1 MKIIVSRAIRITLF
15 LCTSLTVHTTHT
27 MEQQLSV
34 IHNIGINEGEHAFLK
49 NRLPIAKIAL
59 EKILN
64 RKLNDNQVP
73 KIALV
78 GSGGGYRAMF
88 CTAGSLCAAQKMG
101 LLDATTYLTALSGS
115 TWCVAP
121 WISTGKPIDEFKP
134 YLQSCAAKSFGDL
147 SLEEKILMVKAL
159 AKKNAYKQA
168 LTLVDPYGGLLA
180 NRLLEAL
187 GDKRQKT
194 KLSEQ
199 AQKVASG
206 AYPYPIYVA
215 IDGRE
220 SIITGQTW
228 YEFTPHTIGDRTN
241 NMHIPT
247 EIYGKKLKKGTIVKD
262 APEKSLADLMG
273 TWGSAFGANVH
284 EIILEIIKDS
294 EILKTIFELLPDFI
308 EADRLLPFYAKVAN
322 YMRDM
327 NDIQD
332 TTLTPEKYMFFVD
345 AGLEINLPYP
355 PISGICP
362 ERKADII
369 ILLDASAGQIG
380 DELIKIS
387 DYAQTHNLPF
397 PSIDFNNIDKKTIS
411 IFKDEKDS
419 SKPIVIYMPRI
430 SDKALWETYKLNPEF
445 AQYNLSGFDLDYETN
460 EGFCETQHFQ
470 YTPENSALVMNQT
483 EFNML
488 VNKNIII
495 EAINSWI
502 DRT

>member
-1 MKIIVSRAIRITLF
+1 MKVIISRTIKIALLF
-15 LCTSLTVHTTHT
+15 CTSLALHTTYT
-27 MEQQLSV
+27 MEQQSSV

-49 NRLPIAKIAL
+49 NRLPVVKAAL
-59 EKILN
+59 EKMLN
-64 RKLNDNQVP
+64 RPLNDNQVP
-73 KIALV
+73 KITLV

-88 CTAGSLCAAQKMG
+88 CTTGSLCAAKKMG

-121 WISTGKPIDEFKP
+121 WISTGKPLDEFKT
-134 YLQSCAAKSFGDL
+134 YLQNCAAKSFGNL

-159 AKKNAYKQA
+159 AKKNAYKQP

-199 AQKVASG
+199 AQKIANGS
-206 AYPYPIYVA
+206 YPYPIYVA

-247 EIYGKKLKKGTIVKD
+247 ETYGKKFKQGIVIKD
-262 APEKSLADLMG
+262 APEKSLAYLMG

-284 EIILEIIKDS
+284 EIILEIIKDN
-294 EILKTIFELLPDFI
+294 EILKTIFEILPDWL
-308 EADRLLPFYAKVAN
+308 ESDRLLPFYAKVAN

-327 NDIQD
+327 DDIQD
-332 TTLTPEKYMFFVD
+332 TTLTPEKHMLFVD

-369 ILLDASAGQIG
+369 ILLDASAGTMG
-380 DELIKIS
+380 AELIKVNE
-387 DYAQTHNLPF
+387 YAKKHSLPF
-397 PSIDFNNIDKKTIS
+397 PTIDFDNIDKKTIS
-411 IFKDEKDS
+411 IFKDEKDT

-430 SDKALWETYKLNPEF
+430 SDKALWETHKLDPEF
-445 AQYNLSGFDLDYETN
+445 AHYNLSGFDLDYETN

-470 YTPENSALVMNQT
+470 YTPENSTLVMNQT

-488 VNKNIII
+488 VNKNIIMK
-495 EAINSWI
+495 AINSWI
-502 DRT
+502 DKT